1 METSV
6 ITLRP
11 AALSTATCED
21 LVRRTLGT
29 VPSVAF
35 QHACGEL
42 TGVIRCCG
50 GCWQASSPGGISGT
64 DADLPHLRRLTQGTV
79 SCSVLLQLGGCLPV
93 RWRLPVRS
101 RCSAPRPP
109 SAGPGGSRT

>member
-1 METSV
+1 MWLATLLSQAPGDRRPALGRSAVAAVHRLSGAPAGRPCGAAGTHRPRAAVGHGPGQGANRSLAMETSV

-42 TGVIRCCG
+42 TGVIRCC
-50 GCWQASSPGGISGT
+50 
-64 DADLPHLRRLTQGTV
+64 
-79 SCSVLLQLGGCLPV
+79 
-93 RWRLPVRS
+93 
-101 RCSAPRPP
+101 
-109 SAGPGGSRT
+109 